1 MSVGHILYILVP
13 IFFVI
18 ILGWLA
24 GHYKSF
30 DASSSKALNALVT
43 KFALPAHLFIG
54 ITKTNRQSLIEQWP
68 FLMALFIGIVGF
80 YVVLLL
86 LSRFALKQ
94 SVKDASMF
102 ALNSAQPTFAFMGIP
117 VLGAIYGSS
126 AVAIP
131 IALTGIVVNA
141 VLDPAATIIAT
152 VASRN
157 SGKERNGH
165 LGGLIWDSIL
175 HGLKEPL
182 ALVPLVGVVLT
193 LVGFHSPDLLN
204 KSLNQIGDITSGAA
218 LFAVGVTIGVRNISF
233 SISAFAIA
241 LLKTIVQPLLM
252 LLIAHLCGLSSA
264 DTVKAVLLVSFPG
277 SAVAA
282 MIATRFESLESETA
296 SSFVI
301 SAVISL
307 ITLPILISLLV

>member
-30 DASSSKALNALVT
+30 DASSSKTLNALVT

-54 ITKTNRQSLIEQWP
+54 ITTTDRKALIEQWP
-68 FLMALFIGIVGF
+68 FLLALFIGIVGF
-80 YVVLLL
+80 FTVLLL
-86 LSRFALKQ
+86 LSRFAGKQ
-94 SVKDASMF
+94 SVKDAAMF

-117 VLGAIYGSS
+117 VLGAIYGSV

-165 LGGLIWDSIL
+165 LGRLIWDSIL

-182 ALVPLVGVVLT
+182 ALVPLIGVILT
-193 LVGFHSPDLLN
+193 LFGFHSPDLLN

-233 SISAFAIA
+233 SVSAFAIA

-252 LLIAHLCGLSSA
+252 LLIAYLCGLSSA

-301 SAVISL
+301 SAVTSL
-307 ITLPILISLLV
+307 VTLPVLISLLV

>member
-24 GHYKSF
+24 GHFKSF
-30 DASSSKALNALVT
+30 DASSSKALNSLVT
-43 KFALPAHLFIG
+43 KFALPAHLFVG
-54 ITKTNRQSLIEQWP
+54 ITTTSRKTLIDQWP
-68 FLMALFIGIVGF
+68 FFLALFIGIFGF
-80 YVVLLL
+80 YAVLVMVG
-86 LSRFALKQ
+86 RFAAKQ

-117 VLGAIYGSS
+117 VLGAVYGSS

-141 VLDPAATIIAT
+141 FLAPTATIIAT
-152 VASRN
+152 VASQN
-157 SGKERNGH
+157 QSKERNGQ
-165 LGGLIWDSIL
+165 LGKLIWDSIL

-182 ALVPLVGVVLT
+182 ALVPLVGVILT
-193 LVGFHSPDLLN
+193 LCGFHAPDLLN

-233 SISAFAIA
+233 SVTAFAIA
-241 LLKTIVQPLLM
+241 LSKTIVQPLLM
-252 LLIAHLCGLSSA
+252 LLIAYLCGLSSV

-296 SSFVI
+296 SAFVI

-307 ITLPILISLLV
+307 ITLPVLISLLV

>member
-54 ITKTNRQSLIEQWP
+54 ITTTDRKALIEQWP
-68 FLMALFIGIVGF
+68 FLLALFLGIAGF
-80 YVVLLL
+80 YAVLLL
-86 LSRFALKQ
+86 LSRFAGKQ
-94 SVKDASMF
+94 SLKDASMF

-126 AVAIP
+126 VVAIP

-141 VLDPAATIIAT
+141 VLDPAATIIAS

-157 SGKERNGH
+157 SGRERNGH
-165 LGGLIWDSIL
+165 FGRLIWNSIL

-182 ALVPLVGVVLT
+182 ALVPLIGVVLA
-193 LVGFHSPDLLN
+193 LSGFHSPDLLN

-218 LFAVGVTIGVRNISF
+218 LFAVGVTIGVRSISF
-233 SISAFAIA
+233 SVSAFAIS

-252 LLIAHLCGLSSA
+252 LLIAYLCGLSSA
-264 DTVKAVLLVSFPG
+264 DTVKAVLLVSFPC

-307 ITLPILISLLV
+307 VTLPLLISILI